1 MEKDNEGAVTDRS
14 RTEMGVVTETTR
26 YQGADGASIEVFL
39 ARPAGTGPSPAL
51 LLGYEFWG
59 MLEVPG
65 GGPHMRDVAKRL
77 ATAGYVAAVPDYYAA
92 RGQQPT
98 MEGGVI
104 KGSPTDEQ
112 TISDLCLGVEWL
124 AGLPSVEADRIG
136 CMGWCGGG
144 RQALFLAAYCSRLRG
159 VASFYGRPVN
169 RPDKPGLSPIDLVPR
184 MRCPVFAAY
193 GEADKGIPVETVRQ
207 FEKELERAHVPH
219 EVHIFADAG
228 HAFMNDQRDSYVAAA
243 ATDSWRKA
251 LAFFARHLGE
261 VGARQGA

>member
-1 MEKDNEGAVTDRS
+1 VKQDSKGAAMDRGQAETD
-14 RTEMGVVTETTR
+14 VVTETAR
-26 YQGADGASIEVFL
+26 YPGADGASVEVFL
-39 ARPAGTGPSPAL
+39 ARPSGTGRSPAL
-51 LLGYEFWG
+51 LLSYEFWG

-65 GGPHMRDVAKRL
+65 GGPHMRDIAKRL
-77 ATAGYVAAVPDYYAA
+77 AHAGYVVAVPDYYAA

-124 AGLPSVEADRIG
+124 AGLPSVESDRIG

-144 RQALFLAAYCSRLRG
+144 RQALFMAAHCSHLRA

-169 RPDKPGLSPIDLVPR
+169 RAGRPGLSPIELVPQIH
-184 MRCPVFAAY
+184 CPVFAAY
-193 GEADKGIPVETVRQ
+193 GAADQGIPVETVHR
-207 FEKELERAHVPH
+207 FAAALEQAHVPH
-219 EVHIFADAG
+219 EVHIFPDAG

-243 ATDSWRKA
+243 AADAWQKA
-251 LAFFARHLGE
+251 LAFLARHLGE
-261 VGARQGA
+261 AAPR

>member
-1 MEKDNEGAVTDRS
+1 MEIDNEGAVAARS
-14 RTEMGVVTETTR
+14 SAELGVVTERTSYR
-26 YQGADGASIEVFL
+26 GADGATIEVFL
-39 ARPAGTGPSPAL
+39 AGPAGTGPSPAL

-65 GGPHMRDVAKRL
+65 GGPHMRDVAQRL
-77 ATAGYVAAVPDYYAA
+77 ARAGYVAAVPDYYAA
-92 RGQQPT
+92 RGEQPT

-112 TISDLCLGVEWL
+112 TISDLCLGVAWL
-124 AGLPSVEADRIG
+124 AGLPRVDSDRIG

-144 RQALFLAAYCSRLRG
+144 RQALFLAAYCNQLRA

-184 MRCPVFAAY
+184 MNCPVFAGY
-193 GEADKGIPVETVRQ
+193 GAADKAIPVETVHKFAAAMEQAR
-207 FEKELERAHVPH
+207 VPH
-219 EVHIFADAG
+219 EVHIFPDAG

-243 ATDSWRKA
+243 AANAWQKA
-251 LAFFARHLGE
+251 LAFLARHLGE
-261 VGARQGA
+261 TGPH